1 MHEKIYFLQNVS
13 LKLTSKLAFLP
24 KKCSRIKNSREKII
38 LIQFL
43 IGADYARTI
52 LTRNTENSLIKSG
65 KN

>member
-1 MHEKIYFLQNVS
+1 MHEKIRLLQKVS
-13 LKLTSKLAFLP
+13 LKLTSKLEFLP
-24 KKCSRIKNSREKII
+24 KKCTRIKNPREKII

-52 LTRNTENSLIKSG
+52 STRNTENSLIKSG